1 LTGWHDRLEPA
12 RRIEYA
18 FDEMKVESTHQWGS
32 QPEMFGP
39 RHEHRLAMFVRRLDD
54 LPEGSTVLDAAVG
67 LGQLA
72 DRMRR
77 RGHRTFGIDSSIEAA
92 RHALLTGSAWTVV
105 GDLGNLPFREGAF
118 DAVTSGET
126 LEHLDDDR
134 SAVGEI
140 ARVLREG
147 GRCVVTVPALEL
159 LWTASDDY
167 YEHRRRYDRPA
178 LRALFERAGL
188 RVDRA
193 RYWGFPLVL
202 IYDTLFLLPMN
213 IRRSRRTPEG
223 DLPLGAVAGA
233 GRRRWLVRLVQKVFS
248 LDRLFSFLPF
258 GPGLVLV
265 ASKPGA
271 DER

>member
-1 LTGWHDRLEPA
+1 
-12 RRIEYA
+12 
-18 FDEMKVESTHQWGS
+18 
-32 QPEMFGP
+32 
-39 RHEHRLAMFVRRLDD
+39 
-54 LPEGSTVLDAAVG
+54 
-67 LGQLA
+67 
-72 DRMRR
+72 
-77 RGHRTFGIDSSIEAA
+77 
-92 RHALLTGSAWTVV
+92 
-105 GDLGNLPFREGAF
+105 
-118 DAVTSGET
+118 
-126 LEHLDDDR
+126 
-134 SAVGEI
+134 
-140 ARVLREG
+140 VLREG